1 MSSIIYFPLGALTIF
16 FMNKYE
22 FWTKWKK
29 LNSLVTCKTN
39 NVFLIQYYSMQLL
52 LNTLWIKLL
61 VYLNNTVKECGKN
74 KYEVSYILHGKTYK
88 IRTNIKKGP
97 SPIYKICD
105 GDKNDITDIILP
117 LMGPNYD
124 WHNNIFTPN
133 DLGFESIM
141 FELVNE
147 RGLTFKENDKIK
159 IDY

>member
-1 MSSIIYFPLGALTIF
+1 MSTIIYFCLTALTIF

-22 FWTKWKK
+22 FWNKWKK

-52 LNTLWIKLL
+52 LNILWLQLL
-61 VYLNNTVKECGKN
+61 VYLNNTVKEYEKN

-88 IRTNIKKGP
+88 VRTNIKKGP

-105 GDKNDITDIILP
+105 GGKNDITHIILP

-124 WHNNIFTPN
+124 WHNNLFTPK